1 MTPLTHPMSAGPA
14 AQASHPADQPGAMS
28 TMFAIK
34 SALRRDMLRKLR
46 GVSQDQLE
54 GQSQA
59 VFRVLQQ
66 QPFYKNA
73 RTVGCYLSMQK
84 GELRTTHIV
93 QDLLSS
99 GKKLYTPYLPPA
111 ATASSDK
118 SIKSDQAKTPK
129 TLDED
134 HEPGS
139 ENPLMEMLRLYTN
152 EDLEQCPLDKWG
164 ILDPGL
170 RRFDVDEQRENV
182 FDAGA
187 DDLDLILLPG
197 VAFDDECNRLG
208 RGKAYYDRFLHRYTT
223 ARKRPLLIALAL
235 TPQILPLGE
244 KIPTTP
250 NDFRLDG
257 VVSPVGVVM
266 REVKDASES

>member
-1 MTPLTHPMSAGPA
+1 
-14 AQASHPADQPGAMS
+14 
-28 TMFAIK
+28 MFAIK

-54 GQSQA
+54 GQCKWIGDNQ
-59 VFRVLQQ
+59 
-66 QPFYKNA
+66 A
-73 RTVGCYLSMQK
+73 RTDHLGRAECQK
-84 GELRTTHIV
+84 PRLYSACFNNSHSTRTPGQSDATCPCKRANCV
-93 QDLLSS
+93 QRISS
-99 GKKLYTPYLPPA
+99 RTCCLAVRPFPPRTPTPRPAIPDSAGKKLYTPYLPPA

-118 SIKSDQAKTPK
+118 AIKSDQAKTPK

-170 RRFDVDEQRENV
+170 RRFDVDEQRENGESDHAPRVRLRNTMTQLRVV

-197 VAFDDECNRLG
+197 VAFDDECNRVSDG
-208 RGKAYYDRFLHRYTT
+208 R
-223 ARKRPLLIALAL
+223 
-235 TPQILPLGE
+235 
-244 KIPTTP
+244 
-250 NDFRLDG
+250 
-257 VVSPVGVVM
+257 V
-266 REVKDASES
+266 